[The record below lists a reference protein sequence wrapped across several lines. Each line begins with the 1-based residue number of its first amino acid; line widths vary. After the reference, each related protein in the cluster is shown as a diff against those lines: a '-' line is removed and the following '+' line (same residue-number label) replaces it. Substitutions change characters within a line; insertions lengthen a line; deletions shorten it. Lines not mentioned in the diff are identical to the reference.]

1 MKLKTYSILVF
12 GLIFIILYPIIFI
25 FSEKKINSTNNYLR
39 TYEYDIKG
47 FISMNNISN
56 SILSSTNTVS
66 NLNNKY
72 FKNTPVIKFRP
83 AEKFS
88 VSQLNYSEKNEKEKN
103 SLKNGDSKI
112 IQNNELILIIGNN
125 VLFYFDLDNVFN
137 FFKENLMRGNY
148 LNNSYN
154 KKCNSI
160 EQNLISI
167 NKINYSVYEFIIS
180 IKQRNNSYEKK
191 IVSKNEII
199 STFSSCFENMLGN
212 LGKNLENH
220 LENFQKLQNIDFDL
234 GYNKIIKNENDIT
247 YSLKK
252 SQKFKEDIYK
262 IKNDLWEI
270 LINFDFNLKIHPT
283 NYKIKEIHQ
292 KNFNMYVICFFLTV
306 LCTIIIFYILF
317 FLKNNIKFFN
327 RIF

>member
-1 MKLKTYSILVF
+1 MKLNTYSILIF

-25 FSEKKINSTNNYLR
+25 LSEKKINSTNNYLR

-56 SILSSTNTVS
+56 SIFNSTNTVS
-66 NLNNKY
+66 SLNKKY

-88 VSQLNYSEKNEKEKN
+88 VSQPHSSEKKEKEKN
-103 SLKNGDSKI
+103 LLKNEGSKI

-125 VLFYFDLDNVFN
+125 VLFYFDLNNIFN
-137 FFKENLMRGNY
+137 FFKENLTRGNY
-148 LNNSYN
+148 LNSSYN

-167 NKINYSVYEFIIS
+167 KKINYSVYEFIFT

-191 IVSKNEII
+191 IISKNEII
-199 STFSSCFENMLGN
+199 SIFSSCFENMLSN
-212 LGKNLENH
+212 FGKNLENH

-234 GYNKIIKNENDIT
+234 GYNKFIKNENNFT

-252 SQKFKEDIYK
+252 SQKFKEEIYK
-262 IKNDLWEI
+262 IKNDLWKS
-270 LINFDFNLKIHPT
+270 LINLDINLEIQPI
-283 NYKIKEIHQ
+283 NYKIKEIHH
-292 KNFNMYVICFFLTV
+292 KNFNMYVICFFLTM
-306 LCTIIIFYILF
+306 LCTIIISYILF
-317 FLKNNIKFFN
+317 FIKNKIKFIN